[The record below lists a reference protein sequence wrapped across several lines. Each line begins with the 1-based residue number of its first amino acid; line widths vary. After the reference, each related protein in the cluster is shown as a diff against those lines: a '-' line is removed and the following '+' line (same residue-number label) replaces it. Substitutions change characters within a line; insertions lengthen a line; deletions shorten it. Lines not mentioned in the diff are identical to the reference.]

1 MTRTGASSDGFPAD
15 RYLKTRTPESWDM
28 IDFLKSFN
36 PEVDTDVRLDQRR
49 HSWKEALLRV
59 VAAADESSNDRKEKA
74 QHLLG
79 IYEHEDKRRFRDW
92 RANLNRRAQPA
103 SISITHSKKFSVNVN
118 TPGES
123 SNRALLGESAG
134 SVRGGVK
141 PRKSGNLKGKTSKRA
156 NTGEAESKESTR
168 AKRTKVNRGDDLTLK
183 RLSLFKQR
191 LADIDNASRW
201 YFDDASVAVEDRLA
215 EYVYN
220 NNESETPAHSFVLDT
235 GDPDVEKLFTPE
247 EWIKIKKQLP
257 QPPDPDTVLK
267 DYLDFFRNKKTVDEI
282 YDILE
287 RGAYFTVAD
296 EGLDGSAKRQKI
308 NDYKS
313 GHISLTDNREKWYQ
327 GHVWT
332 ALFDRALE
340 TIPDLRIISGEC
352 PTDAAA
358 IRKNPS
364 KALPGTR
371 KAPGRFHD
379 AVIKY
384 TQFELG
390 AVENGKEYTT
400 PTATKWT
407 EDIMKLVKVSRDMIV
422 RLYSRFGKDT
432 NKLPVLGIVTGA
444 LHFKTYFTVYG
455 GGTVCILGANPRK
468 LELPTKIQHFG
479 PFAAAMMHVWDV
491 VTIMRECTDTLT
503 QLQNCLDEG
512 PPLELIGSI
521 ETDPPTPPEDD
532 QNVDLEPE

>member
-1 MTRTGASSDGFPAD
+1 MA
-15 RYLKTRTPESWDM
+15 
-28 IDFLKSFN
+28 
-36 PEVDTDVRLDQRR
+36 
-49 HSWKEALLRV
+49 
-59 VAAADESSNDRKEKA
+59 
-74 QHLLG
+74 
-79 IYEHEDKRRFRDW
+79 
-92 RANLNRRAQPA
+92 LNRLR
-103 SISITHSKKFSVNVN
+103 
-118 TPGES
+118 
-123 SNRALLGESAG
+123 
-134 SVRGGVK
+134 
-141 PRKSGNLKGKTSKRA
+141 
-156 NTGEAESKESTR
+156 
-168 AKRTKVNRGDDLTLK
+168 
-183 RLSLFKQR
+183 LFKQR
-191 LADIDNASRW
+191 LTDIDNTSKW

-247 EWIKIKKQLP
+247 EWVKIKEQLP
-257 QPPDPDTVLK
+257 QPSDPDTVLK

-282 YDILE
+282 CDILE

-296 EGLDGSAKRQKI
+296 EGLDGPAKRQKYMSLQWAHLVLQWVI

-332 ALFDRALE
+332 ALLDRALE

-364 KALPGTR
+364 KALPGSR

-432 NKLPVLGIVTGA
+432 SKLPVLGIVTGG

-468 LELPTKIQHFG
+468 FELPTKIQHFG

-491 VTIMRECTDTLT
+491 VTIMRKCTDTLT

-512 PPLELIGSI
+512 PPLELMGSI
-521 ETDPPTPPEDD
+521 ETDPPTPKDD
-532 QNVDLEPE
+532 QSADLEDE